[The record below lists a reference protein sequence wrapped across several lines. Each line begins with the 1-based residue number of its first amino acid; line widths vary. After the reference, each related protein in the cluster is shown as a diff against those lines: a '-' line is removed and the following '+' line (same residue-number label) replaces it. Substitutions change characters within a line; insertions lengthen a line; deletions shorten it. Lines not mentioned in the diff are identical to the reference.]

1 VDVPRALAQIQAIH
15 EQIAKGEVYRGYRSL
30 PVAASGLLGLLA
42 AWLQPA
48 QAGHGDP
55 AGFVIYW
62 TAVACLAVLIGT
74 SEIARNYI
82 VHDDAAAR
90 RRTRRVIGQFLP
102 SLLGGAI
109 VTASFVH
116 LSTALVP
123 LLPGIWAICFGIG
136 TFASRPYLPRAAG
149 YVALFYYVAGVVL
162 LWIARGP
169 EPLAG
174 WWVGGTFGLGQT
186 FAALVLYWNLERPER
201 APAID
206 DHEEED
212 N

>member
-1 VDVPRALAQIQAIH
+1 MDVPRALAQIEAIH

-30 PVAASGLLGLLA
+30 PFAASGLIGILA
-42 AWLQPA
+42 AWLQPT
-48 QAGHGDP
+48 QVGHGD
-55 AGFVIYW
+55 AVGFVIYW
-62 TAVACLAVLIGT
+62 TAVAAVAVMVGA
-74 SEIARNYI
+74 SEIVRNYV

-116 LSTALVP
+116 LSVALVP

-136 TFASRPYLPRAAG
+136 AFASRPYLPRATG
-149 YVALFYYVAGVVL
+149 HVALFYYVAGVVL
-162 LWIARGP
+162 LWIAHGP

-174 WWVGGTFGLGQT
+174 WWVGGTFGLGQML
-186 FAALVLYWNLERPER
+186 AAMVLYWNLERPER
-201 APAID
+201 AQAMD

-212 N
+212 D